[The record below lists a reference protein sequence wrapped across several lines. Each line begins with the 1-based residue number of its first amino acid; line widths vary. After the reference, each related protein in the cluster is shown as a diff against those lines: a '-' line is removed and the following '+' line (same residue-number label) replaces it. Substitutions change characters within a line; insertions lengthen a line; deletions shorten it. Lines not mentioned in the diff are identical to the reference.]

1 MQNIY
6 NIAIIAH
13 VDHGK
18 TTLIDGMFQQ
28 SGTFRENQEVKDRAM
43 DTNALERERGIT
55 ILAKC
60 TSLKYKDNK
69 INIIDTPGH
78 ADFGGEV
85 ERVLSMVDSVLLLVD
100 ASEGPMPQTKFVLEK
115 ALQLGLCPL
124 VVINKADK
132 PDARIDEV
140 LNETFDLFSNLGA
153 SEDQLDFPVIYS
165 SAKNGWANTEPS
177 EGTDLYPLFEQILSS
192 VPEASPADDDEK
204 FRLLVTILDY
214 DKYLG
219 RILIGK
225 VHSGSAK
232 LNMPIKVLDL
242 NNNVR
247 EKNKLTKLY
256 NFEGLKKVSTEEARA
271 GDIIAL
277 AGIEKGYV
285 ADTICAPEV
294 TEPLPSKEIDPPT
307 MSISISVND
316 SPFAGTEGDKLTS
329 RMIRNRLFQE
339 AETNVAITISEG
351 ETKDTF
357 IVGGRG
363 ELQLGILAENM
374 RREGFE
380 LAISRPKVLY
390 KQDPDTGKTLEPMEK
405 IQIDLDEEFSGDVIE
420 KLSLRKGELEELK
433 HLESGK
439 VRLIFK
445 APSRGLIGYQSEF
458 LTDTKG
464 SGVMNKQFY
473 GYEAYKGEM
482 PGRVSGSIISGFT
495 GEAVPYALFNLEERG
510 TLFIQPHDKVYE
522 GMIIGESNR
531 EADLEVNPLK
541 AKQLTNV
548 RASSKDEAIKLS
560 PPRVMNLEQAISYI
574 ANDELV
580 EVTPQ
585 NIRLRKRFLKSNER
599 KKSKKSS

>member
-28 SGTFRENQEVKDRAM
+28 SGTFRDNQEVKDRAM

-115 ALQLGLCPL
+115 ALELGLKPL

-132 PDARIDEV
+132 PDARIEEV

-153 SEDQLDFPVIYS
+153 NEDQLDFPVIYA
-165 SAKNGWANTEPS
+165 SAKNGWANDEPE
-177 EGTDLYPLFEQILSS
+177 EGSDLYPLFEQILGS
-192 VPEASPADDDEK
+192 VPEATPKQDDGN
-204 FRLLVTILDY
+204 FRMLASILDY

-225 VHSGSAK
+225 VYSGEAGV
-232 LNMPIKVLDL
+232 NMPIKVLDL

-256 NFEGLKKVSTEEARA
+256 TFEGLKKVSTEQARA
-271 GDIIAL
+271 GDIIAI

-285 ADTICAPEV
+285 ADTICSPEV
-294 TEPLPSKEIDPPT
+294 EEPLPSKEIDPPT

-339 AETNVAITISEG
+339 AETNVAISISEG

-374 RREGFE
+374 RREGYE

-390 KQDPDTGKTLEPMEK
+390 KQDSETGKTLEPIEK
-405 IQIDLDEEFSGDVIE
+405 VQVDVDEEFSGDVIE
-420 KLSLRKGELEELK
+420 KLSKRQGELEELK

-439 VRLIFK
+439 VRLLIK

-473 GYEAYKGEM
+473 GYEPYKGEI

-495 GEAVPYALFNLEERG
+495 GEAVAYALFNLEDRG

-522 GMIIGESNR
+522 GMIIGENSR
-531 EADLEVNPLK
+531 EDDLEVNPLK

-548 RASSKDEAIKLS
+548 RASSKDESIKLS
-560 PPRVMNLEQAISYI
+560 PPRSMNLEQAISYI
-574 ANDELV
+574 AADELV
-580 EVTPQ
+580 EITPK

-599 KKSKKSS
+599 KKAKKSS